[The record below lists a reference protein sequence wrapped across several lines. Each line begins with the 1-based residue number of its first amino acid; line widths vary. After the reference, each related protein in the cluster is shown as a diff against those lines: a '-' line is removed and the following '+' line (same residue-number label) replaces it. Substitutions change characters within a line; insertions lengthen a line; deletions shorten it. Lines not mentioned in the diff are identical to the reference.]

1 MRLINNYPITQLS
14 TIDLS
19 PQQFGLARSFL
30 AHGERLKSFE
40 QRLNFLKRCK
50 SSQIFPAF
58 IQNNLHVSSAL
69 LFPSGTPHF
78 VTRMV
83 DAIKLQA
90 LRIAIANH
98 FNLIS
103 QEKRQIIESRQR
115 MSSYCSSSVY
125 YFVQSVFEE
134 NNERTKCE
142 IKRKLKAKFE
152 LQRARQRPAPPKLPT
167 TTPPHLASPPP
178 MKPESVPEERVTT
191 LLTDLTPQEKAVLE
205 LGPNFALAPTV

>member
-1 MRLINNYPITQLS
+1 MRLINRYPIIQLS
-14 TIDLS
+14 TMVLS

-58 IQNNLHVSSAL
+58 IQNNIHFSSAL
-69 LFPSGTPHF
+69 LFPSGTPHCA
-78 VTRMV
+78 TRMLG
-83 DAIKLQA
+83 AIKLQA
-90 LRIAIANH
+90 LRVAIANH

-103 QEKRQIIESRQR
+103 QEKHRIIESRKR
-115 MSSYCSSSVY
+115 LSSYCSSSVY

-134 NNERTKCE
+134 NNERTKSE
-142 IKRKLKAKFE
+142 IKRKLKWKFE
-152 LQRARQRPAPPKLPT
+152 LQRARQRPVPPEPPT
-167 TTPPHLASPPP
+167 STPQHLTSPQP

-191 LLTDLTPQEKAVLE
+191 LFDRFDPPGKS
-205 LGPNFALAPTV
+205 GS